1 MKIAVIGT
9 GISGLVAARGISAE
23 HDVEVFEADDRIGGH
38 THTHRVP
45 SAAGEISV
53 DTGFIVFNRRTYP
66 HFDAML
72 DGLGVASRAA
82 DMSFSLSC
90 RRTGLEWSGRSV
102 NTLFAQ
108 RRNLFRPWFLRM
120 MADALRFQRESPRL
134 LEEADGELPLR
145 TWLVQN
151 DYSPQ
156 FIASF
161 LVPLGAAIWSATPAA
176 MSEMP
181 ARFFVR
187 FFQNHGFLQLFDRPV
202 WRTVLGGSERYVERL
217 VEPFRDRI
225 HLRTG
230 VRRIARL
237 ATGVVVV
244 PHEGPPRH
252 FDEVVIATHSDQAL
266 RLLADP
272 SEAERSVLGAI
283 PYQENE
289 AVLHTD
295 ESILPRLPRAWAS
308 WNYHVPGDPKRPVAV
323 TYWMNHLQGLNA
335 PEQFCVTLN
344 PSFAIR
350 PERVLRRITY
360 HHPVFTLE
368 GAAAQARWSEISGR
382 NRTHYCGAYWRY
394 GFHEDGMWSGLRVVE
409 ALAARRERD
418 AERDARVLA
427 AAG

>member
-1 MKIAVIGT
+1 VKIAVIGT
-9 GISGLVAARGISAE
+9 GISGLVAARGLSAE
-23 HDVEVFEADDRIGGH
+23 HDIEVFEADDRIGGH
-38 THTHRVP
+38 THTHRVA
-45 SAAGEISV
+45 SAAGEIAV

-72 DGLGVASRAA
+72 DELGVASREA

-90 RRTGLEWSGRSV
+90 RRSGLEWSGQSV

-108 RRNLFRPWFLRM
+108 RRNLLRPSFLRM
-120 MADALRFQRESPRL
+120 MADAVRFQRESPRL
-134 LEEADGELPLR
+134 LEEPDGELPLR
-145 TWLVQN
+145 TYLVRH

-156 FIASF
+156 FIARF

-176 MSEMP
+176 LSEMP

-187 FFQNHGFLQLFDRPV
+187 FFQNHGFLQLRDRPV

-217 VEPFRDRI
+217 TETFRDRI
-225 HLRTG
+225 HVRSG

-237 ATGVVVV
+237 ASGVVVV
-244 PHEGPPRH
+244 PREGPPQH

-266 RLLADP
+266 RMLADP
-272 SEAERSVLGAI
+272 SEAERAVLGAI

-289 AVLHTD
+289 AMLHTD
-295 ESILPRLPRAWAS
+295 ESVLPRLRRAWAS
-308 WNYHVPGDPKRPVAV
+308 WNYHVPDDPKLPVSV
-323 TYWMNHLQGLNA
+323 TYWMNHLQGLEW
-335 PEQFCVTLN
+335 PEQLCVTLN

-350 PERVLRRITY
+350 PERVLKRITY

-394 GFHEDGMWSGLRVVE
+394 GFHEDGMWSGLRVLE
-409 ALAARRERD
+409 AFAARSQRED
-418 AERDARVLA
+418 ERAASVLA
-427 AAG
+427 EAG